1 MNLFDLKEYIKII
14 DTPLDVN
21 LEIPHLAYIEAK
33 KKKPKILMFTNPVEG
48 EKKFEIPVVMNIFA
62 NDEVVEKI
70 FGKKLDLIAGEIE
83 NLIKMKPPKTL
94 SEKLKAFGKLFA
106 IKNTI
111 PKTVKSAECQ
121 YHIYEGEAAKLSNL
135 PILKTWEKD
144 GGKFIT
150 MGQVYTK
157 SLDGN
162 IKNVG
167 MYRLQVYDEKRLGLH
182 WQIHKDSAHLFWEY
196 KKANKKMPVSVA
208 IGGDPLW
215 TWCATAPMPPGIFE
229 VMLYGFIRGKN
240 PKLVKCISNDLEVPA
255 DSDIVIEGWCDPG
268 EMEIE
273 GMFGDHTG
281 YYTLKKPF
289 PVMEVEIIS
298 TKKKPVFFATVVG
311 KPPLED
317 KYMGYATERIFLPLI
332 KTTAPDLID
341 YAMPENGV
349 FHNLILCKIAPRY
362 PGESMQIMHA
372 LWGAGQMSF
381 VKHAVFV
388 GENAPKLRDYENLT
402 KYILNNFDPQ
412 KVLISKGIVDELDH
426 SSVDELVG
434 GKLGIDVSEKCKVK
448 SEKLKEME
456 NGELNTPSQLPNFPT
471 SLLQDKELLKKLQ
484 KVEPLIEE
492 VKQYFTDTKN
502 PICVIKFKKEK
513 RAKEIFEKIKQFKEN
528 LRIVVFINTNEID
541 NPYMLVW
548 RVTNNIDA
556 LRDVWIDEIIGID
569 GSNKN
574 TLDGFTREW
583 PPDVDTT
590 KEVIKKLKNLGL
602 IEGINEEEL
611 KKYQII

>member
-1 MNLFDLKEYIKII
+1 MNLDNLKEYIKVI

-33 KKKPKILMFTNPVEG
+33 KKEPKILLFTNPMEG
-48 EKKFEIPVVMNIFA
+48 KKRFDIPVLMNVFA
-62 NDEVVEKI
+62 NDKVVEKI
-70 FGKKLDLIAGEIE
+70 FGKKLDLIADEIE
-83 NLIKMKPPKTL
+83 SLIKMKPPKTL

-111 PKTVKSAECQ
+111 PKSVKSGECQ
-121 YHIYEGEAAKLSNL
+121 YHIYEGEAAKLSRL

-157 SLDGN
+157 SLDGETR
-162 IKNVG
+162 NVG
-167 MYRLQVYDEKRLGLH
+167 MYRLQIYDDYRLGLH

-196 KKANKKMPVSVA
+196 KKAKKKMPVSVA

-240 PKLVKCISNDLEVPA
+240 PKLVKCVSNDLEVPA
-255 DSDIVIEGWCDPG
+255 DSDIVIEGYCNPE

-289 PVMEVEIIS
+289 PLMHIKTIT
-298 TKKKPVFFATVVG
+298 TKKEPVFYATVVG

-317 KYMGYATERIFLPLI
+317 KYMGYATERIFLPLL

-349 FHNLILCKIAPRY
+349 FHNLILAKIAPRY
-362 PGESMQIMHA
+362 PGHSLQVMHS
-372 LWGAGQMSF
+372 LWGVGQMSF
-381 VKHAVFV
+381 VKHAIFV
-388 GENAPKLRDYENLT
+388 GDDAPLLRDYKNLT
-402 KYILNNFDPQ
+402 KYILNNFD
-412 KVLISKGIVDELDH
+412 KEKILISKGIVDELDH
-426 SSVDELVG
+426 SSIEELVG
-434 GKLGIDVSEKCKVK
+434 GKLGIDATQK
-448 SEKLKEME
+448 SSQV
-456 NGELNTPSQLPNFPT
+456 PSSKFQVLE
-471 SLLQDKELLKKLQ
+471 DEELLKKLQ
-484 KVEPLIEE
+484 EVEPLIED
-492 VKQYFTDTKN
+492 VRQYFTDTKN

-513 RAKEIFEKIKQFKEN
+513 SAKEIFEKIKKFKEN
-528 LRIVVFINTNEID
+528 LRIVVFINTDEID

-556 LRDVWIDEIIGID
+556 LRDIWIDEIVGID

-574 TLDGFTREW
+574 ELDGFMRVW
-583 PPDVDTT
+583 PPDVDITP
-590 KEVIKKLKNLGL
+590 EVIEKLKKLGL
-602 IEGINEEEL
+602 IESISEEEL
-611 KKYQII
+611 KKYQVISAPII

>member
-1 MNLFDLKEYIKII
+1 MNLNDLKDYIKII
-14 DTPLDVN
+14 KTPLDIN

-33 KKKPKILMFTNPVEG
+33 KKNPKILMFTNPIENN
-48 EKKFEIPVVMNIFA
+48 KKFDIPVVMNIFA
-62 NDEVVEKI
+62 NNEVVEKI
-70 FGKKLDLIAGEIE
+70 FGEKLDLIAGEIE
-83 NLIKMKPPKTL
+83 SLIKMKPPKSL

-111 PKTVKSAECQ
+111 PKTIKNAPCQ
-121 YHIYEGEAAKLSNL
+121 YHIYEGEAAKLSKF

-162 IKNVG
+162 IRNVG
-167 MYRLQVYDEKRLGLH
+167 MYRLQVYDDYRLGLH

-196 KKANKKMPVSVA
+196 KKANKLMPVSVA

-229 VMLYGFIRGKN
+229 VMLYGFIRKQN

-255 DSDIVIEGWCDPG
+255 DSDIVIEGYCDPS

-289 PVMEVEIIS
+289 PVMHVEAIT
-298 TKKKPVFFATVVG
+298 TKKEPVFYATVVG

-341 YAMPENGV
+341 YSMPENGV
-349 FHNLILCKIAPRY
+349 FHNLILCKISPRY
-362 PGESMQIMHA
+362 PGHSLQIMHS

-381 VKHAVFV
+381 VKHAIFV
-388 GENAPKLRDYENLT
+388 GDDAPPLREYENLT
-402 KYILNNFDPQ
+402 KYILNNFD
-412 KVLISKGIVDELDH
+412 KEKILISKGIVDELDH
-426 SSVDELVG
+426 SSIEELVG
-434 GKLGIDVSEKCKVK
+434 GKLGVDATNGKGRRKKEEGEAKFQVLKDEELL
-448 SEKLKEME
+448 EKLK
-456 NGELNTPSQLPNFPT
+456 S
-471 SLLQDKELLKKLQ
+471 
-484 KVEPLIEE
+484 VEPLIEN
-492 VKQYFTDTKN
+492 VKQYFTNTRN

-513 RAKEIFEKIKQFKEN
+513 SAKEIFKKIKKYKEN
-528 LRIVVFINTNEID
+528 LRIVVFINTNEIN

-556 LRDVWIDEIIGID
+556 LRDVWIDEIIGVD

-574 TLDGFTREW
+574 SLDGFNREW
-583 PPDVDTT
+583 PPDVDPTP
-590 KEVIKKLKNLGL
+590 EVIQKLKNLGL
-602 IEGINEEEL
+602 IDGINEEEL

>member
-1 MNLFDLKEYIKII
+1 MNLNDLKEYIKIV
-14 DTPLDVN
+14 DTPLDIN

-33 KKKPKILMFTNPVEG
+33 KENPKILIFTNPVEG
-48 EKKFEIPVVMNIFA
+48 ERKFDIPVVMNIFA
-62 NDEVVEKI
+62 NDEAVERI
-70 FGKKLDLIAGEIE
+70 FGKKLNLIADEIE
-83 NLIKMKPPKTL
+83 SLIKMKPPKTL

-111 PKTVKSAECQ
+111 PKTLNSAGCQ
-121 YHIYEGEAAKLSNL
+121 YRIYEGEAAKLSNL
-135 PILKTWEKD
+135 PILKTWERD

-167 MYRLQVYDEKRLGLH
+167 MYRLQVYDDYRLGLH

-255 DSDIVIEGWCDPG
+255 DADIVIEGWCDPG

-289 PVMEVEIIS
+289 PVMHVETIT
-298 TKKKPVFFATVVG
+298 TKKKPYFYATVVG

-349 FHNLILCKIAPRY
+349 FHNLILCKISPRY
-362 PGESMQIMHA
+362 PGHSMQIMHS

-381 VKHAVFV
+381 VKHAIFV
-388 GENAPKLRDYENLT
+388 GEDAPNLRDYESLSR
-402 KYILNNFDPQ
+402 YILNNLDPE
-412 KVLISKGIVDELDH
+412 KILISKGIVDELDH

-434 GKLGIDVSEKCKVK
+434 GKLGVDVTQK
-448 SEKLKEME
+448 SNQVPSSKFQVLTDEDLLEKLK
-456 NGELNTPSQLPNFPT
+456 S
-471 SLLQDKELLKKLQ
+471 
-484 KVEPLIEE
+484 VESLIEDI
-492 VKQYFTDTKN
+492 KQYFLETKN

-513 RAKEIFEKIKQFKEN
+513 SAKDIFEKIKKFKEH
-528 LRIVVFINTNEID
+528 LKIVVFIDTDETH

-574 TLDGFTREW
+574 KLDGFMREW

-590 KEVIKKLKNLGL
+590 KEVIEKLKNLGL
-602 IEGINEEEL
+602 IERINEEEL
-611 KKYQII
+611 KQYQVI

>member
-1 MNLFDLKEYIKII
+1 MLERLKKYIEVI

-33 KKKPKILMFTNPVEG
+33 KKNPKILMFTNPVEG
-48 EKKFEIPVVMNIFA
+48 DKKFDIPVVMNVFA
-62 NDEVVEKI
+62 NDEVVREI
-70 FGKKLDLIAGEIE
+70 FGRNLDEIAKEIE
-83 NLIKMKPPKTL
+83 SLIKMKPPKTL

-121 YHIYEGEAAKLSNL
+121 YHIYQGAAAKLSNL
-135 PILKTWEKD
+135 PILKTWELD

-157 SLDGN
+157 SLDG
-162 IKNVG
+162 KTRNVG
-167 MYRLQVYDEKRLGLH
+167 MYRLQVYDDKRLGLH

-255 DSDIVIEGWCDPG
+255 DADIVIEGWCDP
-268 EMEIE
+268 EKMEIE

-289 PVMEVEIIS
+289 PVMEIDTIT
-298 TKKKPVFFATVVG
+298 TKKDPMYYATVVG

-317 KYMGYATERIFLPLI
+317 KYMGYATERIFLPLL

-362 PGESMQIMHA
+362 PGHSLQVMHS
-372 LWGAGQMSF
+372 LWGVGQMSF

-388 GENAPKLRDYENLT
+388 GEDAPDLRDYESLT
-402 KYILNNFDPQ
+402 RYILNNFDP
-412 KVLISKGIVDELDH
+412 KKILISKGVVDELDH
-426 SSVDELVG
+426 SSVEELVG
-434 GKLGIDVSEKCKVK
+434 GKLGVDVTENTQETSSKFIVLEDEGLL
-448 SEKLKEME
+448 EKLK
-456 NGELNTPSQLPNFPT
+456 S
-471 SLLQDKELLKKLQ
+471 
-484 KVEPLIEE
+484 VEPLIED
-492 VKQYFTDTKN
+492 VRQYFTDTKN
-502 PICVIKFKKEK
+502 PVSVIKFKKEK
-513 RAKEIFEKIKQFKEN
+513 SAKEIFENIKKFKN
-528 LRIVVFINTNEID
+528 HLRIVVFIDTDEID
-541 NPYMLVW
+541 NPYMLIW

-556 LRDVWIDEIIGID
+556 LRDVWIDEVIGID
-569 GSNKN
+569 GTNKN
-574 TLDGFTREW
+574 ELDGFSRVW
-583 PPDVDTT
+583 PPDVDVS
-590 KEVIKKLKNLGL
+590 KKVIEKLSKRGL
-602 IEGINEEEL
+602 IKDISEEEL

>member
-1 MNLFDLKEYIKII
+1 
-14 DTPLDVN
+14 
-21 LEIPHLAYIEAK
+21 
-33 KKKPKILMFTNPVEG
+33 MFTNPVEG
-48 EKKFEIPVVMNIFA
+48 NKKFDMPVVMNIFA
-62 NDEVVEKI
+62 NDEVVREI
-70 FGKKLDLIAGEIE
+70 FGRELDEIASEIE
-83 NLIKMKPPKTL
+83 SLIKMKPPKTL

-111 PKTVKSAECQ
+111 PKSVKTGECQ
-121 YHIYEGEAAKLSNL
+121 YHVYEGEAAKLSNL
-135 PILKTWEKD
+135 PILKTWELD

-157 SLDGN
+157 SLDGS
-162 IKNVG
+162 IRNVG
-167 MYRLQVYDEKRLGLH
+167 MYRLQVYDDKRLGLH

-196 KKANKKMPVSVA
+196 KKAGRKMPVSIA

-240 PKLVKCISNDLEVPA
+240 PRLVKCISNDLEVPA
-255 DSDIVIEGWCDPG
+255 DADIVIEGWCDPN

-289 PVMEVEIIS
+289 PVMHVETIT
-298 TKKKPVFFATVVG
+298 TKKDPVYYATVVG

-317 KYMGYATERIFLPLI
+317 KYMGYATERIFLPLL

-362 PGESMQIMHA
+362 PGHSLQIMHS
-372 LWGAGQMSF
+372 LWGVGQMSF
-381 VKHAVFV
+381 VKHAIFV
-388 GENAPKLRDYENLT
+388 DENAPDLRDYEALSR
-402 KYILNNFDPQ
+402 YVLNRLD
-412 KVLISKGIVDELDH
+412 KDKLLISKGVVDELDH
-426 SSVDELVG
+426 SSIEELVG
-434 GKLGIDVSEKCKVK
+434 GKLGIDATDSIEKIMDNEKCVVL
-448 SEKLKEME
+448 SDEELFEKIKALDE
-456 NGELNTPSQLPNFPT
+456 S
-471 SLLQDKELLKKLQ
+471 
-484 KVEPLIEE
+484 VEEI
-492 VKQYFTDTKN
+492 KQYMTDTKN
-502 PICVIKFKKEK
+502 PVCVVRFNKTKPA
-513 RAKEIFEKIKQFKEN
+513 REIFDKLKN
-528 LRIVVFINTNEID
+528 LKKHLKIVVFINTPETF

-556 LRDVWIDEIIGID
+556 LRDVWIEDIIGID
-569 GSNKN
+569 GTNKDKN
-574 TLDGFTREW
+574 IDNFDREW

-590 KEVIKKLKNLGL
+590 PEVVEKLKELGL
-602 IEGINEEEL
+602 IEEISEEEL
-611 KKYQII
+611 KKYQVI

>member
-1 MNLFDLKEYIKII
+1 MNLDDLKQHIKII
-14 DTPLDVN
+14 DEELDVN

-33 KKKPKILMFTNPVEG
+33 KKNPKILLFTNPKDG
-48 EKKFEIPVVMNIFA
+48 DKKYDIPVVMNVFA
-62 NDEVVEKI
+62 NHGVVNEI
-70 FGKKLDLIAGEIE
+70 FGRDLDEIAGEIE
-83 NLIKMKPPKTL
+83 SLIKMKPPKTL
-94 SEKLKAFGKLFA
+94 SDKLKAFGKLFA

-111 PKTVKSAECQ
+111 PKSVKNAPCQ
-121 YHIYEGEAAKLSNL
+121 YRVYEGEAAKLSNL

-162 IKNVG
+162 IRNVG
-167 MYRLQVYDEKRLGLH
+167 MYRLQVYDDKRLGLH

-208 IGGDPLW
+208 IGGDPLY

-240 PKLVKCISNDLEVPA
+240 PKLVKCITNDLEVPA
-255 DSDIVIEGWCDPG
+255 ESDIVIEGWCDPN

-289 PVMEVEIIS
+289 PVMHVEAIT
-298 TKKKPVFFATVVG
+298 TKKDPVYWATVVG

-317 KYMGYATERIFLPLI
+317 KYMGYATERIFLPLL
-332 KTTAPDLID
+332 KTTSPHLID

-362 PGESMQIMHA
+362 PGESMQVMHS
-372 LWGAGQMSF
+372 LWGVGQMSF
-381 VKHAVFV
+381 VKHAIFV
-388 GENAPKLRDYENLT
+388 NEDAPNLRDYEKIT
-402 KYILNNFDPQ
+402 QYILERFNPKD
-412 KVLISKGIVDELDH
+412 VLISKGVVDELDH
-426 SSVDELVG
+426 SSVEELVG
-434 GKLGIDVSEKCKVK
+434 GKLGIDATKETNSENVDVLSDEELFRKIK
-448 SEKLKEME
+448 SLDE
-456 NGELNTPSQLPNFPT
+456 S
-471 SLLQDKELLKKLQ
+471 
-484 KVEPLIEE
+484 VEEIR
-492 VKQYFTDTKN
+492 QYMTHTKN
-502 PICVIKFKKEK
+502 PICVIKFNKTKPA
-513 RAKEIFEKIKQFKEN
+513 REIFDKLKELKKH
-528 LRIVVFINTNEID
+528 LRIVVFINTPETH

-556 LRDVWIDEIIGID
+556 LRDVWIEEIIGVDGTNKSEID
-569 GSNKN
+569 GF
-574 TLDGFTREW
+574 DREW

-590 KEVIKKLKNLGL
+590 AEVVDKLKKLGL
-602 IEGINEEEL
+602 IEGISEEEL
-611 KKYQII
+611 KKFQVI

>member
-1 MNLFDLKEYIKII
+1 MTIEDLREFIEII

-33 KKKPKILMFTNPVEG
+33 KKNPKILMFTNPIEG
-48 EKKFEIPVVMNIFA
+48 DKKFDIPVVMNIFA
-62 NDEVVEKI
+62 NDEVVKRI
-70 FGKKLDLIAGEIE
+70 FGKKLDLIAKEIE
-83 NLIKMKPPKTL
+83 EFIKMKPPKTL

-121 YHIYEGEAAKLSNL
+121 YHIYTGEAASLDKL
-135 PILKTWEKD
+135 PILKTWELD

-157 SLDGN
+157 SLDGE
-162 IKNVG
+162 IRNVG
-167 MYRLQVYDEKRLGLH
+167 MYRLQVYDNKRLGLH

-196 KKANKKMPVSVA
+196 KRAGVKMPVSIA
-208 IGGDPLW
+208 IGGDPLY
-215 TWCATAPMPPGIFE
+215 TWCATAPMPPGVFE
-229 VMLYGFIRGKN
+229 LMLYGFIRREN

-255 DSDIVIEGWCDPG
+255 DSDIVIEGWCDPE

-289 PVMEVEIIS
+289 PVMHIETIT
-298 TKKKPVFFATVVG
+298 TKKNPYFYATVVG

-317 KYMGYATERIFLPLI
+317 KYLGYATERIFLPLL

-349 FHNLILCKIAPRY
+349 FHNLILAKISPRY
-362 PGESMQIMHA
+362 PGHSLQIMHS
-372 LWGAGQMSF
+372 LWGVGQMSF
-381 VKHAVFV
+381 VKHAIFV
-388 GENAPKLRDYENLT
+388 DENAPELRDYENLT
-402 KYILNNFDPQ
+402 IYILNNFDKS

-426 SSVDELVG
+426 SSIEELVG
-434 GKLGIDVSEKCKVK
+434 GKLGVDATNG
-448 SEKLKEME
+448 KLRME
-456 NGELNTPSQLPNFPT
+456 NGEFEVLDDNK
-471 SLLQDKELLKKLQ
+471 LLEKLKYI
-484 KVEPLIEE
+484 EPLIEE

-502 PICVIKFKKEK
+502 PICVIKYKKEK
-513 RAKEIFEKIKQFKEN
+513 KAREIFEKIKK
-528 LRIVVFINTNEID
+528 LKKHLKIVVFINTPEIN
-541 NPYMLVW
+541 NPYMLIW

-556 LRDVWIDEIIGID
+556 LRDVWLEEIVGID
-569 GSNKN
+569 GTNKDKN
-574 TLDGFTREW
+574 IDGFNREW
-583 PPDVDTT
+583 PPDVETT
-590 KEVIKKLKNLGL
+590 KEVIEKLKKLGL
-602 IEGINEEEL
+602 IKGISEEEL
-611 KKYQII
+611 KKYQVI

>member
-1 MNLFDLKEYIKII
+1 MLEVLKPYIKEI
-14 DTPLDVN
+14 DTPLDVK

-33 KKKPKILMFTNPVEG
+33 KKNPKILMFTNPVDG
-48 EKKFEIPVVMNIFA
+48 DKKFDIPVVMNIFA
-62 NDEVVEKI
+62 NDEVVERI
-70 FGKKLDLIAGEIE
+70 FGKNLDFIAKEIE
-83 NLIKMKPPKTL
+83 ELIKMKPPKTL

-111 PKTVKSAECQ
+111 PKTVKSGECQ
-121 YHIYEGEAAKLSNL
+121 YHIYQGELAKLSNL

-157 SLDGN
+157 SLDGSVR
-162 IKNVG
+162 NVG
-167 MYRLQVYDEKRLGLH
+167 MYRLQIYDDKRLGLH

-196 KKANKKMPVSVA
+196 KKANKKMPVSIA

-255 DSDIVIEGWCDPG
+255 DADIVIEGYCDPR

-289 PVMEVEIIS
+289 PVMHVEAIT
-298 TKKKPVFFATVVG
+298 TKKNPVFYATVVG

-317 KYMGYATERIFLPLI
+317 KYMGYATERIFLPLL

-362 PGESMQIMHA
+362 PGHSMQIMHS
-372 LWGAGQMSF
+372 LWGVGQMSF
-381 VKHAVFV
+381 VKHAIFV
-388 GENAPKLRDYENLT
+388 GEDAPELRDYENLIR
-402 KYILNNFDPQ
+402 YILNNFDS
-412 KVLISKGIVDELDH
+412 KNILISKGIVDELDH
-426 SSVDELVG
+426 SSVEELVG
-434 GKLGIDVSEKCKVK
+434 GKLGIDISEKCKVK
-448 SEKLKEME
+448 NE
-456 NGELNTPSQLPNFPT
+456 NCIILN
-471 SLLQDKELLKKLQ
+471 DEELLERLQ
-484 KVEPLIEE
+484 SVEPLIKD
-492 VKQYFTDTKN
+492 VKQYMTDTKN
-502 PICVIKFKKEK
+502 PVCVIKFKKEK
-513 RAKEIFEKIKQFKEN
+513 SAKEIFEKIKNFKEN
-528 LRIVVFINTNEID
+528 LRIVIFINTDEIN

-574 TLDGFTREW
+574 ALDGFTREW

-590 KEVIKKLKNLGL
+590 PQVIEKLKKLGL
-602 IEGINEEEL
+602 IKGISEEEL
-611 KKYQII
+611 RKYQVL

>member
-1 MNLFDLKEYIKII
+1 MNLSDLQKYIKII

-33 KKKPKILMFTNPVEG
+33 KKNPKILMFTNPVEG
-48 EKKFEIPVVMNIFA
+48 EKKFDMPVVMNIFA
-62 NDEVVEKI
+62 NDEVVREI
-70 FGKKLDLIAGEIE
+70 FGKDLEEIALEIE

-111 PKTVKSAECQ
+111 PKSVTSGDCQ
-121 YHIYEGEAAKLSNL
+121 YHIYEGEAAKLSRL
-135 PILKTWEKD
+135 PILKTWELD

-157 SLDGN
+157 SLDGS
-162 IKNVG
+162 IRNVG
-167 MYRLQVYDEKRLGLH
+167 MYRLQVYDDKRLGLH

-196 KKANKKMPVSVA
+196 KKAGLKMPVAVA

-240 PKLVKCISNDLEVPA
+240 PRLVKCVSNDLEVPA
-255 DSDIVIEGWCDPG
+255 DADIVIEGWCDPE

-289 PVMEVEIIS
+289 PVMHVDTIT
-298 TKKKPVFFATVVG
+298 TKKDPVYYATVVG

-317 KYMGYATERIFLPLI
+317 KYMGYATERIFLPLL
-332 KTTAPDLID
+332 KTTSPDLID

-362 PGESMQIMHA
+362 PGHSLQIMHS
-372 LWGAGQMSF
+372 LWGVGQMSF
-381 VKHAVFV
+381 VKHAIFV
-388 GENAPKLRDYENLT
+388 NEDAPKLRDYEKIT
-402 KYILNNFDPQ
+402 EYILNHFNPRNI
-412 KVLISKGIVDELDH
+412 LISKGIVDELDH
-426 SSVDELVG
+426 SSIEELVG
-434 GKLGIDVSEKCKVK
+434 GKLGIDATSESDSKKIELLSDEEL
-448 SEKLKEME
+448 SEKLKELDE
-456 NGELNTPSQLPNFPT
+456 S
-471 SLLQDKELLKKLQ
+471 
-484 KVEPLIEE
+484 IEE
-492 VKQYFTDTKN
+492 IKQYMTHTKN
-502 PICVIKFKKEK
+502 PICVIKYNKTKK
-513 RAKEIFEKIKQFKEN
+513 AKEVFERIKILKN
-528 LRIVVFINTNEID
+528 HLRIVVFINTPETF
-541 NPYMLVW
+541 NPYMLMW

-556 LRDVWIDEIIGID
+556 LRDVWIEDIIGID
-569 GSNKN
+569 GTNKDKN
-574 TLDGFTREW
+574 IDDFDREW

-590 KEVIKKLKNLGL
+590 KEIIEKLKNLGL
-602 IEGINEEEL
+602 IEGISEEEL

>member
-1 MNLFDLKEYIKII
+1 MLENLKDYIKTI

-33 KKKPKILMFTNPVEG
+33 KKNPKILLFTNPVEG
-48 EKKFEIPVVMNIFA
+48 DKKYEIPVLMNVFA

-70 FGKKLDLIAGEIE
+70 FGKNLELIAKEIE
-83 NLIKMKPPKTL
+83 ELIKMKPPKTL

-111 PKTVKSAECQ
+111 PKTVKNAQCQ
-121 YHIYEGEAAKLSNL
+121 YHVYEGEAAKLSNL
-135 PILKTWEKD
+135 PILKTWDKD

-162 IKNVG
+162 IRNVG
-167 MYRLQVYDEKRLGLH
+167 MYRLQVYDDKRLGLH

-196 KKANKKMPVSVA
+196 KKAGKKMPVSIA

-240 PKLVKCISNDLEVPA
+240 PKLTKCITNDLEVPA
-255 DSDIVIEGWCDPG
+255 DADIVIEGWCDPG

-289 PVMEVEIIS
+289 PVMHIEAIT
-298 TKKKPVFFATVVG
+298 TKKDPIYYATVVG

-317 KYMGYATERIFLPLI
+317 KYMGYATERIFLPLL

-362 PGESMQIMHA
+362 PGHSLQIMHS
-372 LWGAGQMSF
+372 LWGVGQMSF

-388 GENAPKLRDYENLT
+388 GEDALSLRDYENIT
-402 KYILNNFDPQ
+402 RYILNNFDPE

-426 SSVDELVG
+426 SSIEELVG
-434 GKLGIDVSEKCKVK
+434 GKLGIDATQTSNQV
-448 SEKLKEME
+448 
-456 NGELNTPSQLPNFPT
+456 PSSKFQVLI
-471 SLLQDKELLKKLQ
+471 DEELLKKLQ
-484 KVEPLIEE
+484 ETEPLIEDL
-492 VKQYFTDTKN
+492 KQYMTDTKN

-513 RAKEIFEKIKQFKEN
+513 SAKEIFEKIKKFKEN
-528 LRIVVFINTNEID
+528 LRIVVFINTDETH

-574 TLDGFTREW
+574 ALDGFTREW

-590 KEVIKKLKNLGL
+590 YEVIEKLKKLGL
-602 IEGINEEEL
+602 IEGISEEEL
-611 KKYQII
+611 KKYQVI

>member
-1 MNLFDLKEYIKII
+1 MLDRLQKYIKII
-14 DTPLDVN
+14 NTPLDIN

-33 KKKPKILMFTNPVEG
+33 KKNPKILIFTNPIEG
-48 EKKFEIPVVMNIFA
+48 DKKFDIPVVMNIFA
-62 NDEVVEKI
+62 NDEIVREI
-70 FGKKLDLIAGEIE
+70 FGKDLELIAKEIE
-83 NLIKMKPPKTL
+83 ELIKMKPPKTL
-94 SEKLKAFGKLFA
+94 SEKLKTFGKLFA
-106 IKNTI
+106 LKNTI
-111 PKTVKSAECQ
+111 PKRVKTAECQ
-121 YHIYEGEAAKLSNL
+121 YHIYQGDAAKLSNL
-135 PILKTWEKD
+135 PILKTWERD

-157 SLDGN
+157 SLDGS
-162 IKNVG
+162 IRNVG
-167 MYRLQVYDEKRLGLH
+167 MYRLQVYDDKRLGLH

-229 VMLYGFIRGKN
+229 VMLYGFVRGEN

-255 DSDIVIEGWCDPG
+255 DSDIVIEGWCDPK

-289 PVMEVEIIS
+289 PVMHVDTIT
-298 TKKKPVFFATVVG
+298 TKKEPLYYATVVG

-317 KYMGYATERIFLPLI
+317 KYLGYATERIFLPLL

-349 FHNLILCKIAPRY
+349 FHNLILCKIEPRY
-362 PGESMQIMHA
+362 PGHSMQIMHS
-372 LWGAGQMSF
+372 LWGVGQMSF
-381 VKHAVFV
+381 VKHAIFV
-388 GENAPKLRDYENLT
+388 GKDAPSLRDYENLT
-402 KYILNNFDPQ
+402 KYILNNFDSK

-426 SSVDELVG
+426 SSIEELVG
-434 GKLGIDVSEKCKVK
+434 GKLGIDATESCQV
-448 SEKLKEME
+448 
-456 NGELNTPSQLPNFPT
+456 PSSKFQVLE
-471 SLLQDKELLKKLQ
+471 DKELFEKIKAI
-484 KVEPLIEE
+484 EPLVEE
-492 VKQYFTDTKN
+492 VKQYMRNTKN

-513 RAKEIFEKIKQFKEN
+513 RAREIFDKLKVLKKH
-528 LRIVVFINTNEID
+528 LRIVVFINTPETF
-541 NPYMLVW
+541 NPYMLIW

-556 LRDVWIDEIIGID
+556 LRDVWIEEIIGID
-569 GSNKN
+569 GTNKSEI
-574 TLDGFTREW
+574 DGFTREW

-590 KEVIKKLKNLGL
+590 PEVIKKLKKLNL
-602 IEGINEEEL
+602 IEDISDEEL
-611 KKYQII
+611 KKYQIIRRKQ

>member
-1 MNLFDLKEYIKII
+1 MFEVLKPYIKEI
-14 DTPLDVN
+14 DIPLDVN

-33 KKKPKILMFTNPVEG
+33 KKNPKILLFKNPLDG
-48 EKKFEIPVVMNIFA
+48 DKKFDIPVMMNIFA

-70 FGKKLDLIAGEIE
+70 FGKNLDLIAKEIE
-83 NLIKMKPPKTL
+83 ELIKMKPPKTL
-94 SEKLKAFGKLFA
+94 SEKLKVFGKLFA

-121 YHIYEGEAAKLSNL
+121 YHIYQGEAAKLSRL

-157 SLDGN
+157 SIDGN
-162 IKNVG
+162 IRNVG
-167 MYRLQVYDEKRLGLH
+167 MYRLQVYDDYRLGLH

-196 KKANKKMPVSVA
+196 KKADKLMPVSIA
-208 IGGDPLW
+208 IGGDPLY

-240 PKLVKCISNDLEVPA
+240 PKLVKCITNDIEVPA
-255 DSDIVIEGWCDPG
+255 DADIVIEGYCNPR

-289 PVMEVEIIS
+289 PFMRVEAIT
-298 TKKKPVFFATVVG
+298 TKKNPIYYATVVG

-317 KYMGYATERIFLPLI
+317 KYMGYATERIFLPLL

-362 PGESMQIMHA
+362 PGHSLQIMHS
-372 LWGAGQMSF
+372 LWGVGQMSF
-381 VKHAVFV
+381 VKHAIFV
-388 GENAPKLRDYENLT
+388 DEKAPHLRDYENLAQ
-402 KYILNNFDPQ
+402 YILNNFN
-412 KVLISKGIVDELDH
+412 KEKILISKGIVDELDH
-426 SSVDELVG
+426 SSIEELVG
-434 GKLGIDVSEKCKVK
+434 GKLGIDAT
-448 SEKLKEME
+448 
-456 NGELNTPSQLPNFPT
+456 NGEERREKEELKILK
-471 SLLQDKELLKKLQ
+471 DEELLKKLQ
-484 KVEPLIEE
+484 EVEPLIED
-492 VKQYFTDTKN
+492 VKQYMTNTKN
-502 PICVIKFKKEK
+502 PICVIKFNKKK
-513 RAKEIFEKIKQFKEN
+513 SAKEIFKEIKKFKKY
-528 LRIVVFINTNEID
+528 LRIVVFINTDEID
-541 NPYMLVW
+541 NPYMLIW

-556 LRDVWIDEIIGID
+556 LRDIWIDKIIGID

-574 TLDGFTREW
+574 ELDGFTREW

-590 KEVIKKLKNLGL
+590 PEIIEKLKSLGL
-602 IEGINEEEL
+602 IEGISQEEL
-611 KKYQII
+611 KKYQVIK

>member
-1 MNLFDLKEYIKII
+1 MNLYDLQKHIKTI
-14 DTPLDVN
+14 DEPLDIN

-33 KKKPKILMFTNPVEG
+33 KKNPKILIFTNPVEG
-48 EKKFEIPVVMNIFA
+48 DKKFDIPVVMNIFA
-62 NDEVVEKI
+62 NDEVVREI
-70 FGKKLDLIAGEIE
+70 FGRDLNEIAGEIE
-83 NLIKMKPPKTL
+83 SLIKMKPPKTL

-121 YHIYEGEAAKLSNL
+121 YRVYQGEAAKLSNL
-135 PILKTWEKD
+135 PILKTWELD

-157 SLDGN
+157 SLDGS
-162 IKNVG
+162 IRNVG
-167 MYRLQVYDEKRLGLH
+167 MYRLQVYDDKRLGLH

-196 KKANKKMPVSVA
+196 KKAGKKMPVSVA

-229 VMLYGFIRGKN
+229 VMLYGFVRREN
-240 PKLVKCISNDLEVPA
+240 PKLVKCISNDIEVPA
-255 DSDIVIEGWCDPG
+255 DADIVLEGWCDPS

-289 PVMEVEIIS
+289 PVMQVDTIT
-298 TKKKPVFFATVVG
+298 TKKDPVFYATVVG

-317 KYMGYATERIFLPLI
+317 KYMGYATERIFLPLL
-332 KTTAPDLID
+332 KTTSPDLID

-362 PGESMQIMHA
+362 PGHSMQVMHS
-372 LWGAGQMSF
+372 LWGVGQMSF

-388 GENAPKLRDYENLT
+388 GEDAPELRDYKNIT
-402 KYILNNFDPQ
+402 KYILNNLDPE
-412 KVLISKGIVDELDH
+412 KVLISKGVVDELDH
-426 SSVDELVG
+426 SSVEELVG
-434 GKLGIDVSEKCKVK
+434 GKLGIDATGGKRNEENGCKVLSDEELFEK
-448 SEKLKEME
+448 IKALDESVVEIKQYMKDTKNPVCVVRFNKTKPAREIFEKLKE
-456 NGELNTPSQLPNFPT
+456 L
-471 SLLQDKELLKKLQ
+471 KEH
-484 KVEPLIEE
+484 
-492 VKQYFTDTKN
+492 
-502 PICVIKFKKEK
+502 
-513 RAKEIFEKIKQFKEN
+513 
-528 LRIVVFINTNEID
+528 LRILVFINTPETFNS
-541 NPYMLVW
+541 YMLVW

-556 LRDVWIDEIIGID
+556 IRDVWIDEIIGID
-569 GSNKN
+569 GTNKSEI
-574 TLDGFTREW
+574 DGFNREW

-590 KEVIKKLKNLGL
+590 PEVIEKLKNMCL
-602 IEGINEEEL
+602 IDGVSEDEL
-611 KKYQII
+611 KKYQVVE

>member
-1 MNLFDLKEYIKII
+1 MKLEDLQKHIKII

-33 KKKPKILMFTNPVEG
+33 KKEPKILMFTNPVEG
-48 EKKFEIPVVMNIFA
+48 ERKFDMPVVMNIFA
-62 NDEVVEKI
+62 NDEVVRDI
-70 FGKKLDLIAGEIE
+70 FGRDLDEIASEIE
-83 NLIKMKPPKTL
+83 SLIKMKPPKTL

-111 PKTVKSAECQ
+111 PKTLKSGECQ
-121 YHIYEGEAAKLSNL
+121 YHVYQGDAAKLGNL
-135 PILKTWEKD
+135 PILKTWELD

-157 SLDGN
+157 SLDGS
-162 IKNVG
+162 IRNVG
-167 MYRLQVYDEKRLGLH
+167 MYRLQVYDDKRLGLH

-196 KKANKKMPVSVA
+196 KKAGKKMPVSVA

-229 VMLYGFIRGKN
+229 VMLYGFIRRQN

-255 DSDIVIEGWCDPG
+255 DADIVIEGWCDPE

-289 PVMEVEIIS
+289 PVMHVDTIT
-298 TKKKPVFFATVVG
+298 TKKDPVFYATVVG

-362 PGESMQIMHA
+362 PGHSMQIMHS
-372 LWGAGQMSF
+372 LWGTGQMSF

-388 GENAPKLRDYENLT
+388 NVDAPPLRDYEKLT
-402 KYILNNFDPQ
+402 EYILNHLDF
-412 KVLISKGIVDELDH
+412 KKILISKGIVDELDH
-426 SSVDELVG
+426 SSIEELVG
-434 GKLGIDVSEKCKVK
+434 GKLGIDATGETDNEKCNVLND
-448 SEKLKEME
+448 E
-456 NGELNTPSQLPNFPT
+456 ELF
-471 SLLQDKELLKKLQ
+471 KKIKALDES
-484 KVEPLIEE
+484 VEEI
-492 VKQYFTDTKN
+492 KQYMTNTKN
-502 PICVIKFKKEK
+502 PICVIKFNKTKPA
-513 RAKEIFEKIKQFKEN
+513 REIFDKLKALKEY
-528 LRIVVFINTNEID
+528 LRIVVFINTPETF

-556 LRDVWIDEIIGID
+556 LRDVWIEEIVGID
-569 GSNKN
+569 GTNKN
-574 TLDGFTREW
+574 EIDGFEREW

-590 KEVIKKLKNLGL
+590 TEIIEKLKNLGL
-602 IEGINEEEL
+602 IEGISEEEL
-611 KKYQII
+611 KKFQI

>member
-1 MNLFDLKEYIKII
+1 MLENLKDYIKIV

-33 KKKPKILMFTNPVEG
+33 KKNPKILLFTNPVEG
-48 EKKFEIPVVMNIFA
+48 DKKYDIPVLMNIFA

-70 FGKKLDLIAGEIE
+70 FGKNLDLIAKEIE
-83 NLIKMKPPKTL
+83 ELIKMKPPKTL

-111 PKTVKSAECQ
+111 PKTVKNAQCR
-121 YHIYEGEAAKLSNL
+121 YHIYEGESAKLSNL

-162 IKNVG
+162 IRNVG
-167 MYRLQVYDEKRLGLH
+167 MYRLQVYDDKRLGLH

-196 KKANKKMPVSVA
+196 KKAGKKMPVSIV

-240 PKLVKCISNDLEVPA
+240 PKLTKCITNDLEVPA
-255 DSDIVIEGWCDPG
+255 DADIVIEGWCDPG

-289 PVMEVEIIS
+289 PVMHIEAIT
-298 TKKKPVFFATVVG
+298 TKKEPIYYATVVG

-317 KYMGYATERIFLPLI
+317 KYMGYATERIFLPLL

-362 PGESMQIMHA
+362 PGHSLQIMHS
-372 LWGAGQMSF
+372 LWGVGQMSF

-388 GENAPKLRDYENLT
+388 GEDAPPLRDYENIT
-402 KYILNNFDPQ
+402 RYILNNFDYE

-426 SSVDELVG
+426 SSIEELVG
-434 GKLGIDVSEKCKVK
+434 GKLGIDAT
-448 SEKLKEME
+448 
-456 NGELNTPSQLPNFPT
+456 NGEWRVENREWLK
-471 SLLQDKELLKKLQ
+471 DKELLEKLK
-484 KVEPLIEE
+484 KVEPLIEN
-492 VKQYFTDTKN
+492 VKQYMTDTKN

-513 RAKEIFEKIKQFKEN
+513 SAKEIFEKIKKLKEN
-528 LRIVVFINTNEID
+528 LRIVVFINTDEID

-574 TLDGFTREW
+574 HLDGFTREW
-583 PPDVDTT
+583 PPDVNTT
-590 KEVIKKLKNLGL
+590 YEVIEKLKKLGL
-602 IEGINEEEL
+602 IEGISEEEL
-611 KKYQII
+611 KKYQVI

>member
-1 MNLFDLKEYIKII
+1 MIENLKEYIKTI

-33 KKKPKILMFTNPVEG
+33 KKNPKILLFTNPMEG
-48 EKKFEIPVVMNIFA
+48 DKKYDIPVLMNIFA

-70 FGKKLDLIAGEIE
+70 FGKNLDLIAKEIE
-83 NLIKMKPPKTL
+83 ELIKMKPPKTL
-94 SEKLKAFGKLFA
+94 SDKLKAFGKLFA

-111 PKTVKSAECQ
+111 PKTVKNAQCQ

-157 SLDGN
+157 SLDGS

-167 MYRLQVYDEKRLGLH
+167 MYRLQVYDDKRLGLH

-196 KKANKKMPVSVA
+196 KKANKKMPVSIA

-240 PKLVKCISNDLEVPA
+240 PKLTKCITNDLEVPA
-255 DSDIVIEGWCDPG
+255 DADIVIEGWCDPS

-289 PVMEVEIIS
+289 PVMHVEVIT
-298 TKKKPVFFATVVG
+298 TKKDPVYYATVVG

-317 KYMGYATERIFLPLI
+317 KYMGYATERIFLPLL

-349 FHNLILCKIAPRY
+349 FHNLILAKIAPRY
-362 PGESMQIMHA
+362 PGHSMQVMHS
-372 LWGAGQMSF
+372 LWGVGQMSF

-388 GENAPKLRDYENLT
+388 GEDAPDLRDYENLT
-402 KYILNNFDPQ
+402 KYILNNFDPK

-426 SSVDELVG
+426 SSIEELVG
-434 GKLGIDVSEKCKVK
+434 GKLGIDATFKGEERREKG
-448 SEKLKEME
+448 EE
-456 NGELNTPSQLPNFPT
+456 NTSQLLNEE
-471 SLLQDKELLKKLQ
+471 LQILDDEELLKKLQ
-484 KVEPLIEE
+484 ETEPLIEN
-492 VKQYFTDTKN
+492 VKQYMTDTKN

-513 RAKEIFEKIKQFKEN
+513 SAKEIFENIKKFKEN
-528 LRIVVFINTNEID
+528 LRIVVFINTDEID
-541 NPYMLVW
+541 NPYMLIW

-556 LRDVWIDEIIGID
+556 LRDVWIEEIIGID

-574 TLDGFTREW
+574 ANDGFDREW

-590 KEVIKKLKNLGL
+590 YEVIEKLNKLGL
-602 IEGINEEEL
+602 IEGISEEEL
-611 KKYQII
+611 KKYQVI

>member
-1 MNLFDLKEYIKII
+1 MKLNDLREYIKTI

-33 KKKPKILMFTNPVEG
+33 KKKPKILMFTNPIEG
-48 EKKFEIPVVMNIFA
+48 NKKYDIPVVMNVFA
-62 NDEVVEKI
+62 NDEVVREI
-70 FGKKLDLIAGEIE
+70 FGKDLDEIASEIE
-83 NLIKMKPPKTL
+83 SLIKLKPPKTL

-111 PKTVKSAECQ
+111 PKSVKSAECQ

-135 PILKTWEKD
+135 PILKTWERD

-157 SLDGN
+157 SLDGS

-167 MYRLQVYDEKRLGLH
+167 MYRLQVYDDYRLGLH

-196 KKANKKMPVSVA
+196 KKANKKMPVSIA

-229 VMLYGFIRGKN
+229 VMLYGFIRKQN
-240 PKLVKCISNDLEVPA
+240 PKLVKCITNDLEVPA
-255 DSDIVIEGWCDPG
+255 DADIVIEGYCDPN

-289 PVMEVEIIS
+289 PFMRVEAIT
-298 TKKKPVFFATVVG
+298 TKKDPVFYATVVG

-317 KYMGYATERIFLPLI
+317 KYMGYATERIFLPLL

-349 FHNLILCKIAPRY
+349 FHNLILCKISPRY
-362 PGESMQIMHA
+362 PGHSMQIMHS
-372 LWGAGQMSF
+372 LWGTGQMSF

-388 GENAPKLRDYENLT
+388 GEDAPELRDYENLT
-402 KYILNNFDPQ
+402 RYILDNLDLE

-426 SSVDELVG
+426 SSVEELVG
-434 GKLGIDVSEKCKVK
+434 GKMGIDVSEKCKVK
-448 SEKLKEME
+448 SEKLEILSDEK
-456 NGELNTPSQLPNFPT
+456 
-471 SLLQDKELLKKLQ
+471 LLEKLK
-484 KVEPLIEE
+484 KVEPLIEN
-492 VKQYFTDTKN
+492 VRQYFTDTKN

-513 RAKEIFEKIKQFKEN
+513 SAKKIFEKIKQFKDY
-528 LRIVVFINTNEID
+528 LKIVVFIDSDEID

-548 RVTNNIDA
+548 RITNNIDA
-556 LRDVWIDEIIGID
+556 IRDIWIDDIVGID
-569 GSNKN
+569 GSNKSE
-574 TLDGFTREW
+574 LDRFNREW

-590 KEVIKKLKNLGL
+590 KKVIEKLKNLGL
-602 IEGINEEEL
+602 IEGISEEEM
-611 KKYQII
+611 KKYQVI

>member
-1 MNLFDLKEYIKII
+1 MFEILKPYIKTI

-33 KKKPKILMFTNPVEG
+33 KKNPKILLFTNPVEG
-48 EKKFEIPVVMNIFA
+48 DKKYDIPVMMNIFA
-62 NDEVVEKI
+62 NDEAVEKI
-70 FGKKLDLIAGEIE
+70 FGNKLDLIAKEIE
-83 NLIKMKPPKTL
+83 ELIKMKPPKSL

-111 PKTVKSAECQ
+111 PKSVKKAECQ
-121 YHIYEGEAAKLSNL
+121 YHIYEGETANLSRL
-135 PILKTWEKD
+135 PILKTWGKD

-157 SLDGN
+157 SLDGESR
-162 IKNVG
+162 NVG
-167 MYRLQVYDEKRLGLH
+167 MYRLQVYDDYRLGLH

-196 KKANKKMPVSVA
+196 KKANKLMPVSVA

-229 VMLYGFIRGKN
+229 VMLYGFIRKQN

-255 DSDIVIEGWCDPG
+255 DADIVIEGYCDPN

-289 PVMEVEIIS
+289 PVMRVKTVT
-298 TKKKPVFFATVVG
+298 TKKEPIFYATVVG

-317 KYMGYATERIFLPLI
+317 KYMGYATERIFLPLL

-349 FHNLILCKIAPRY
+349 FHNLILAKIAPRY
-362 PGESMQIMHA
+362 PGHSLQVMHS
-372 LWGAGQMSF
+372 LWGVGQMSF

-388 GENAPKLRDYENLT
+388 GEDAPPLRDYENLT
-402 KYILNNFDPQ
+402 KYILNNFNPE

-426 SSVDELVG
+426 SSIKELVG
-434 GKLGIDVSEKCKVK
+434 GKLGIDVSEKCKEK
-448 SEKLKEME
+448 SKKLKILSDEELLEKLQ
-456 NGELNTPSQLPNFPT
+456 NI
-471 SLLQDKELLKKLQ
+471 
-484 KVEPLIEE
+484 EPLIED

-502 PICVIKFKKEK
+502 PVCVIKFKKEK
-513 RAKEIFEKIKQFKEN
+513 PAKEIFEKIKHFKEN
-528 LRIVVFINTNEID
+528 LKIAVFINSDEIS
-541 NPYMLVW
+541 NSYMLVW

-556 LRDVWIDEIIGID
+556 LRDVWIDDIVGID

-574 TLDGFTREW
+574 ELDGFMRVW
-583 PPDVDTT
+583 PPDVDVTP
-590 KEVIKKLKNLGL
+590 EVIAKLKNLGL
-602 IEGINEEEL
+602 IEGIGKEEL